1 MIGRRAGGLCLA
13 GLMAAMAMPARP
25 ADIEPF
31 DPRASDAG
39 IVVDLR
45 VAGRVDGRFG
55 KIEGELRPAD
65 GDRWRVHVRIDA
77 RSLKLDGPAWMQRS
91 TRSEKFLDVERHQRI
106 VFESVPFERGLLR
119 TGGELA
125 GDLSLRGRTA
135 HVSFTVERA
144 ECDDP
149 GRACPIRA
157 HGTVSRRTFG
167 MSSQRLWL
175 RDAVGFDFQVRLK
188 EPVTR

>member
-13 GLMAAMAMPARP
+13 GLMAIAMPARP

-39 IVVDLR
+39 ITVDLR

-55 KIEGELRPAD
+55 KLQGELRPAD

-91 TRSEKFLDVERHQRI
+91 TRSEKFLDVERHPRI
-106 VFESVPFERGLLR
+106 DFESVPFDRDLLR
-119 TGGELA
+119 SGGALA
-125 GDLSLRGRTA
+125 GDLSLRGRSG

-149 GRACPIRA
+149 GRSCPIRVR
-157 HGTVSRRTFG
+157 GTVSRRAFG
-167 MSSQRLWL
+167 MSSQRLW
-175 RDAVGFDFQVRLK
+175 
-188 EPVTR
+188 